1 MNRLTIHEIEGVNI
15 TELGYVPCKDYCKT
29 HECNDCAIQ
38 RVMDK
43 LAHYEDLEDKVCETL
58 QEGGTIETIVDY
70 FLTNFTSIAGKVER
84 ACVLTNE
91 DYDKWK
97 RWKTLDEQGKLVEV
111 AYGFNKSDYPSEF
124 ECSVCGFS
132 DWDTYTADDGAYKYC
147 PRCGAKMKGGAE

>member
-1 MNRLTIHEIEGVNI
+1 MSRLTRRDKHEHGFWVRVTNFYDKWVEQ
-15 TELGYVPCKDYCKT
+15 KDLLY
-29 HECNDCAIQ
+29 NAIA
-38 RVMDK
+38 K
-43 LAHYEDLEDKVCETL
+43 LAHYEDLEDKVHETL

-97 RWKTLDEQGKLVEV
+97 RWKALDEQGKLVEV
-111 AYGFNKSDYPSEF
+111 IYGFDKSDYPSEF

-132 DWDTYTADDGAYKYC
+132 DWDTCTADDGAYK
-147 PRCGAKMKGGAE
+147 